1 MIKTTRILKEELRQY
16 VNPTAK
22 ISRLVKAGEL
32 IPIIHGLYE
41 TDPGIPEAVY
51 TFTSATF
58 EKKRTKIYTTP
69 YGTFTYRDVPREVY
83 PLGLTLQSDHGYGFF
98 LASPEK
104 AIFDQLYKTSPRGN
118 RTDLEALLFEDL
130 RIDEDQF
137 SRLNHSDF
145 FEISSHYKTKNHK
158 LLQSYLRRRFK
169 QPMQAEDGVS
179 PGNI

>member
-58 EKKRTKIYTTP
+58 EKNGLKSTRRHMGLLPIVMCPGKSI
-69 YGTFTYRDVPREVY
+69 
-83 PLGLTLQSDHGYGFF
+83 PLG
-98 LASPEK
+98 
-104 AIFDQLYKTSPRGN
+104 
-118 RTDLEALLFEDL
+118 
-130 RIDEDQF
+130 
-137 SRLNHSDF
+137 
-145 FEISSHYKTKNHK
+145 
-158 LLQSYLRRRFK
+158 
-169 QPMQAEDGVS
+169 
-179 PGNI
+179 